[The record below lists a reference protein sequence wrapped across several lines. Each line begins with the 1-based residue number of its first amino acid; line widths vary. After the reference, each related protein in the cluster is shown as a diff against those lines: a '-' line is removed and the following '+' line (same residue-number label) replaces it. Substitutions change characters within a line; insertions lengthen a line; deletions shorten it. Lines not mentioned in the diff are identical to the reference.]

1 MLPIIPPIFSHSPFR
16 SLYRW
21 CILVCVLPLGLTTHF
36 CYADELDVPYSAPAT
51 HIANTPTNQPILN
64 AALEKLHNLSSKA
77 ITLTN
82 KASDLAINAMD
93 MLGIR
98 YKYGGNNPQNGL
110 DCSGLVRYLFKE
122 TFGTT
127 LPRTSAEISRVGET
141 ISPNE
146 LKPGDL
152 VFYNTLKRKF
162 SHVGIYLGNNKF
174 IHSPSAGGEV
184 RVEDMDLS
192 YWKKRFDG
200 ARRINEN
207 QEKH

>member
-1 MLPIIPPIFSHSPFR
+1 MLSIISHPPSHISFR
-16 SLYRW
+16 SVFRR
-21 CILVCVLPLGLTTHF
+21 CVFVCMLSFSITSYF
-36 CYADELDVPYSAPAT
+36 CYADELDIPYSAPT
-51 HIANTPTNQPILN
+51 TTISNTPNNQPIFN
-64 AALEKLHNLSSKA
+64 IALEKLQNLSSKA

-82 KASDLAINAMD
+82 KASDLVFNAMD

-122 TFGTT
+122 TFGTI
-127 LPRTSAEISRVGET
+127 LPRTSSEISRVGET
-141 ISPNE
+141 ISPDE

-152 VFYNTLKRKF
+152 VFYNTLKRRF

-184 RVEDMDLS
+184 RVEDMNLS
-192 YWKKRFDG
+192 YWKKRFNG
-200 ARRINEN
+200 ARRINED
-207 QEKH
+207 QKQP